1 MADDRAVETLEE
13 QAARLERELND
24 FKSTMMNRLNR
35 RPTGDVEAT
44 IRTAPKANTLI
55 CNGALVLRADYPELW
70 TWANDQGLITG
81 GLFNAG
87 NGSTTFGLPDFRGR
101 VPIGVGTLGADTYA
115 IGALVGA
122 STVALTTAQLASHTH
137 TGSVSG
143 TSSTDSHGHSGN
155 TGGGGD
161 HGGHSNAT
169 ETTPGGQYGNVAAG
183 AFGGG
188 GHSHGFS
195 TSSDSHSHTLSG
207 TTGAYGSGTPIDNR
221 QPSIVVNWLIWT

>member
-1 MADDRAVETLEE
+1 MADDRPIEMPEE
-13 QAARLERELND
+13 QIGRLQTELDELRALFTAAMAR
-24 FKSTMMNRLNR
+24 K
-35 RPTGDVEAT
+35 PTGDIEPTV
-44 IRTAPKANTLI
+44 RSTAKPDTLLLTGGTHSRASYPRLWQWAQD
-55 CNGALVLRADYPELW
+55 NALVFA
-70 TWANDQGLITG
+70 
-81 GLFNAG
+81 GLFTAG
-87 NGSTTFGLPDFRGR
+87 DGSTTFTVPNFAGR
-101 VPIGVGTLGADTYA
+101 VPIGVGTLGTDVYGL
-115 IGALVGA
+115 GALVGA
-122 STVALTTAQLASHTH
+122 SAITLAAANIPSHTH
-137 TGSVSG
+137 SFSG
-143 TSSTDSHGHSGN
+143 TSSSDSHGHSGN

-169 ETTPGGQYGNVAAG
+169 ETTPGGQYGGVAAG